1 MSENTKYK
9 VEILKSTINIKK
21 EEINIKQKE
30 LLELQKEL
38 SNIEW
43 IETSWEE
50 LKDWI
55 INNRPNNDYQSNPKV
70 KNKQGIYSYSVINE
84 NGELQIGPYYDN
96 DNFPRNKPLYVAYDF
111 RPYRE

>member
-50 LKDWI
+50 LKEYLIQNKPD
-55 INNRPNNDYQSNPKV
+55 NRYESNPKV
-70 KNKQGIYSYSVINE
+70 FNGSEYSYCKITE
-84 NGELQIGPYYDN
+84 TGELQIGPYYDN